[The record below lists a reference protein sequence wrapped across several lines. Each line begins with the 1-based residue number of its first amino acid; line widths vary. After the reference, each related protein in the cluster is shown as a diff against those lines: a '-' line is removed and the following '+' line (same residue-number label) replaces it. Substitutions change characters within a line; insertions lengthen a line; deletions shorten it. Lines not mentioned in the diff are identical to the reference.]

1 MRTQITLYPA
11 TEGFPV
17 APDYTAEVEGRSV
30 FVYHQPGFAGG
41 AVSWISFDFSGGPV
55 HVRVTAQRLVDSVEV
70 KPDHAGIPAQLS
82 GNTASFVLPHPG
94 QFFVKWDGDFQLPFL
109 VFANPPE
116 SVPAP
121 EAADADVIYFGPGVH
136 RPGVVRP
143 TAGQTVY
150 LAGGAMVHGQIDA
163 ADADGVC
170 VRGRGILCGSHIAH
184 GEHDPHD
191 MLCLTRCRDSRI
203 EGITVLDGFCWTV
216 VLRDCDDALIENVKV
231 LAERLWSTDGINPCS
246 SRRVTVRDCFVRSKD
261 DCIAVKGLAWTEP
274 RPDRWVPLRDVL
286 VERCVFWSDNN
297 NALVV
302 GCETRASL
310 IENVVFRDCD
320 ILRTSNT
327 CGDIAGALSIICL
340 DDTTIQDV
348 RFEDIRLEHPSGPLV
363 NIFFAESMFTGQI
376 PGTKQPGGGLLRR
389 ITFDNVRVTG
399 GTPRRSFV
407 RGLDARHVV
416 EDVRVRNL
424 VIAGKTVREPADGR
438 FVVNEWVRG
447 LTFG

>member
-1 MRTQITLYPA
+1 M
-11 TEGFPV
+11 
-17 APDYTAEVEGRSV
+17 APDYTAEVEGQSA

-70 KPDHAGIPAQLS
+70 KPDHANIPAQLA
-82 GNTASFVLPHPG
+82 GNTASFVLTQPG
-94 QFFVKWDGDFQLPFL
+94 QFFVKWDGDFQLPFF
-109 VFANPPE
+109 VFANPRELPPRPD
-116 SVPAP
+116 PADP
-121 EAADADVIYFGPGVH
+121 QVIYFGPGVY

-143 TAGQTVY
+143 TTGQTVY
-150 LAGGAMVHGQIDA
+150 LAGGAIVHGQIDA

-170 VRGRGILCGSHIAH
+170 VRGRGILCGSHIPH

-191 MLCLTRCRDSRI
+191 MLCLTRCRDSYV
-203 EGITVLDGFCWTV
+203 EGITVLDGFCWNV
-216 VLRDCDDALIENVKV
+216 VLRDCDDALVENVKV

-246 SRRVTVRDCFVRSKD
+246 SRGVTVRRCFVRSKD
-261 DCIAVKGLAWTEP
+261 DCVAVKGLAWTEP
-274 RPDRWVPLRDVL
+274 RADHWVSLRDVL
-286 VERCVFWSDNN
+286 VEQCVFWSDNN

-302 GCETRASL
+302 GCETRAGV

-348 RFEDIRLEHPSGPLV
+348 RFEDIRLEHPTGPLV

-376 PGTKQPGGGLLRR
+376 PGTKQPVGGLLRR
-389 ITFDNVRVTG
+389 ITFDTIRVTG
-399 GTPRRSFV
+399 GTLRRSFV

-416 EDVRVRNL
+416 EDVWVRNL
-424 VIAGKTVREPADGR
+424 SVAGKTVHDPAAGR
-438 FVVNEWVRG
+438 FVVNEWVCG
-447 LTFG
+447 LTFV